1 MAILRGWSPEELTI
15 DYDLIIVYWRS
26 KMTKRVKLARSQYT
40 LEFKTNL
47 VQQIK
52 EGQSLSS
59 VSSSFGVPVQTLHT
73 WVKRYNEGE
82 LKGASSTSVSI
93 EQMEISRLKAENAQ
107 LRMERDILKKAT
119 AFFAKDVK

>member
-1 MAILRGWSPEELTI
+1 
-15 DYDLIIVYWRS
+15 
-26 KMTKRVKLARSQYT
+26 MTKRVKLARSQYT